1 MRSISPSAR
10 SRRRALLTAAT
21 AGAAGM
27 LALAPAAAFA
37 DVDFTTAAG
46 VVGSPW
52 PSSSDGPPLVV
63 APRVDTVDTI
73 SGTVV
78 HDAPAN
84 YTNPVPENFFVT
96 AQTFTVGSAFK
107 LGQISLWGN
116 GGPQ

>member
-1 MRSISPSAR
+1 MVSRP
-10 SRRRALLTAAT
+10 RRRRSVLRNAILPVLPAFSV
-21 AGAAGM
+21 AAGT
-27 LALAPAAAFA
+27 LALAPTALFA
-37 DVDFTTAAG
+37 DVDYTTAAG

-52 PSSSDGPPLVV
+52 PNSSDGPPLVV

-96 AQTFTVGSAFK
+96 AQT
-107 LGQISLWGN
+107 
-116 GGPQ
+116 